1 MKSETLRKDVFEANV
16 PVVNLEKCT
25 GCGLCAEIC
34 LVYDVMNGKAVRARP
49 ALCIRCGACGSFCPA
64 GAIEGSC
71 AEKKRLTK
79 RDMDKLPSP
88 ESLQFL
94 FKSRRSV
101 RRYKPEPLQQEH
113 IETVLE
119 AGRYT
124 PTGSNTQGIK
134 YLIVNDRR
142 EMVKLRQMLLPIMD
156 RLFAMATH
164 VAKLPFVGE
173 RILGERQAHDI
184 RAHLGQGVRVISERN
199 RKGEDRL
206 FYGAPALM
214 IVYGEKQDEAMA
226 FSCHAAIFNC
236 SMMAHLLGIGC
247 CLNSFSLMAIN
258 YNAKVK
264 KYLGIPKTDKC
275 FGVMTMGYQNVKYK
289 SLIQRDPV
297 NVRYL

>member
-1 MKSETLRKDVFEANV
+1 VRNGRLRQEAPEPNL
-16 PVVNLEKCT
+16 PVINLEKCT

-34 LVYDVMNGKAVRARP
+34 LTYDVIDGKATRARP
-49 ALCIRCGACGSFCPA
+49 VMCIQCGACGSFCPA
-64 GAIEGSC
+64 RALEGSC
-71 AEKKRLTK
+71 AEKRRLRK
-79 RDMDKLPSP
+79 KDIAKLPSP

-101 RRYKPEPLQQEH
+101 RRYKPEPLKREH
-113 IETVLE
+113 VEAILE

-134 YLIVNDRR
+134 YLIINDR
-142 EMVKLRQMLLPIMD
+142 EKMVKLRQMLLPVMD
-156 RLFAMATH
+156 KLFAMATR
-164 VAKLPFVGE
+164 VAQLSFVGE
-173 RILGERQAHDI
+173 LILGERQAHDI
-184 RAHLGQGVRVISERN
+184 SGHLGQGVKVLSERN
-199 RKGEDRL
+199 KKGEDRL

-214 IVYGEKQDEAMA
+214 LVYGEKQDEAMA

-264 KYLGIPKTDKC
+264 KHLGIPKTDKC
-275 FGVMTMGYQNVKYK
+275 FAAMTMGYQNVKYH
-289 SLIQRDPV
+289 SLLKRNPV
-297 NVRYL
+297 NVRYF